1 MSARA
6 ATTSESKEEAMQHS
20 LPCTRLVGVGGG
32 LGLFFMREV
41 KVGRSDRKEKQITQE
56 FQELNC
62 P

>member
-6 ATTSESKEEAMQHS
+6 KTSESKGKMMQHS
-20 LPCTRLVGVGGG
+20 LPCTRLVGMGGG
-32 LGLFFMREV
+32 LVLAFMREV

-56 FQELNC
+56 FQGLNC

>member
-6 ATTSESKEEAMQHS
+6 ATTSEREEEAMQNS
-20 LPCTRLVGVGGG
+20 LPCTRLVGV
-32 LGLFFMREV
+32 LVLFFMREV

-56 FQELNC
+56 YQEFNC